1 MAELVV
7 VAPGALTTIQDRGRP
22 GYASMGVSESGAFD
36 RSAYEAGR
44 LLLGSLTGAAALEVV
59 LGGLRLRATGPTRSV
74 LTGGQVAATVG
85 GREVRLGEPF
95 DIDEGE
101 ELALRHCSAG
111 IRVYVSFAG
120 GIDVPPTLGS
130 RSTDLLSGLGPAPV
144 RAGDLLPLGT
154 GSQGAE
160 VAEAP
165 SLIEPTNDTVTLDV
179 LPGPRTDWLVD
190 PDLAGEWTVS
200 PDSNRVG
207 VRLAGPVVALNR
219 SDQLP
224 SEGVVRG
231 AIQIPPGGLPVIFG
245 PDHPTTG
252 GYPVV
257 GVLTDLSSDA
267 LAQLR
272 PGQRVR
278 LRATR

>member
-95 DIDEGE
+95 DIDQGE

-120 GIDVPPTLGS
+120 GIDVPPALGS
-130 RSTDLLSGLGPAPV
+130 RSTDLLSGLGPAPL

-165 SLIEPTNDTVTLDV
+165 SLIEPTNDTVTLEV

-207 VRLAGPVVALNR
+207 VRLAGPAVALNR
-219 SDQLP
+219 TDQLS